1 MAQHYPSYVWMI
13 IMGMFLDLCLTGC
26 ERAILTP
33 LGLPDERV
41 QSEAQGSPTS
51 KNEPKKIEEK
61 KDDDDKKINLLIR
74 TDPANPQN
82 EAYLS
87 NWRITLYGI
96 DDKGREL
103 TGSNYGVTDWEGF
116 SSIPVDS
123 SMQKTAL
130 LLIAYNDIIPFKGCG
145 DGECLNPSDAL
156 GLATCRQFEI
166 FIPKGCFEKRTF
178 VMSPYEN
185 AVWHYYRNAAA
196 RQGAGW
202 NATQVDC
209 DGWLNSLDGLLLT
222 DIVQDELVDL
232 QNNPYGVFRQEVISQ
247 AFRENQH
254 FLVPTRPPI
263 CMSEHR
269 HSGGGMNDGEL
280 VTLPITI
287 DEGLYPYPKSAGMP
301 DADPITIG
309 SNGIV
314 SDLCGVALSGEL
326 SINQQPFVPETSN
339 HLKDR
344 DFMGVISHQTNTY
357 QQLDTTVFNTK
368 LGNGRDLTSQIY
380 EDACALT
387 TVIKM
392 TNTSTD
398 EKDIRNNSGT
408 RFTNLFGPITTTVY
422 LTSDGDTIVDDNDTW
437 AIFTENDANPCQERV
452 LAVELLGH
460 RQGDFQDVLA
470 LNYDEGSEDLFIG
483 LIADFE
489 LNEEA
494 FDGEDA
500 YLGYTMHIWDGSTNE
515 GIENLRP
522 QFAACYLA
530 ADPWTWQYFKLKNAE
545 LSSIGAGEDCSAF
558 CPTELAEFATRSQC
572 FSNSR
577 ANQRWQNEDAGYWS
591 INSTHNVESNIIINP
606 GWLGPHLNVEVY
618 VQKFDEAVFKGPR
631 TIRTTDEVGQ
641 LLIELPT
648 IVEGDQILLK
658 AQDNCCSDYDLII
671 PCVPAFTGFAGETGQ
686 AYKPTKLDSLPVN
699 L

>member
-1 MAQHYPSYVWMI
+1 MAQHYPSYLLYI
-13 IMGMFLDLCLTGC
+13 AIGMFLDLWSAGC
-26 ERAILTP
+26 ERSLFTP
-33 LGLPDERV
+33 AGLP
-41 QSEAQGSPTS
+41 SEPPVATEEAAKNS
-51 KNEPKKIEEK
+51 KDPKITEEK
-61 KDDDDKKINLLIR
+61 KADDDKKINIVIR

-103 TGSNYGVTDWEGF
+103 TGSTYGATDWTGF
-116 SSIPVDS
+116 ASISVDS
-123 SMQKTAL
+123 DMQKTAL
-130 LLIAYNDIIPFKGCG
+130 LLTAYNDIIPFQGCG
-145 DGECLNPSDAL
+145 DGECLNPADAT

-166 FIPKGCFEKRTF
+166 FIPKGCFDKRTF

-185 AVWHYYRNAAA
+185 AVWNYYRNAAA

-209 DGWLNSLDGLLLT
+209 DGWLNSLDNLLLT
-222 DIVQDELVDL
+222 DVVQDELVDL
-232 QNNPYGVFRQEVISQ
+232 QYNPYGIFRQEVLLQ
-247 AFRENQH
+247 ALQENQN
-254 FLVPTRPPI
+254 FLVPTRPPL

-269 HSGGGMNDGEL
+269 HNGGGMNNGEI

-287 DEGLYPYPKSAGMP
+287 DEGLYPYPESAGLF
-301 DADPITIG
+301 DVDPITIG
-309 SNGIV
+309 SNGMV
-314 SDLCGVALSGEL
+314 SDLCGVAFTGDLV
-326 SINQQPFVPETSN
+326 INQQPFTPETSN
-339 HLKDR
+339 RLKDR
-344 DFMGVISHQTNTY
+344 DFMGVISHQTSAY

-368 LGNGRDLTSQIY
+368 LGNGRDFSSPIY

-387 TVIKM
+387 NVVKM

-398 EKDIRNNSGT
+398 EKTIKSKSGT
-408 RFTNLFGPITTTVY
+408 RFTNLFGPSPTMVY
-422 LTSDGDTIVDDNDTW
+422 LTSDGDTVVDNNDTW
-437 AIFTENDANPCQERV
+437 AIFVESNENPCQERV

-460 RQGDFQDVLA
+460 RQGNFQDVLA
-470 LNYDEGSEDLFIG
+470 LSYDESAEDLFLG
-483 LIADFE
+483 LIADYE

-500 YLGYTMHIWDGSTNE
+500 YFGYTMHVWDGSTDE
-515 GIENLRP
+515 GIKNLRP
-522 QFAACYLA
+522 QFASCYLA
-530 ADPWTWQYFKLKNAE
+530 ADPWTWQFFKLKNAE
-545 LSSIGAGEDCSAF
+545 LSSIGAGEDCSVF
-558 CPTELAEFATRSQC
+558 CPAELAEFATRSQC

-606 GWLGPHLNVEVY
+606 GWLGPNMDVEIY
-618 VQKFDEAVFKGPR
+618 VRKFDEAVFKGPR
-631 TIRTTDEVGQ
+631 SIRRTDEVGQ
-641 LLIELPT
+641 LAVELPT

-658 AQDNCCSDYDLII
+658 AEDNCCSDYDLII

-686 AYKPTKLDSLPVN
+686 PYRPTQFASPRSN